1 MKISRRR
8 FLSITASFTA
18 TFAVAAE
25 THRWQGRAF
34 GSDVSLSIRGPEK
47 AANEAISEARL
58 LIMQAEKLFSLYDP
72 ESSLVRLNQHGVLRP
87 PAHFLRL
94 LKSADQ
100 AYHLSNGLFDPSVQ
114 PMWDHA
120 IKGRDPAEVSHLV
133 GWEKVRF
140 NEARVALAP
149 GQALTFNGIAQGF
162 ATDLV
167 SERLKAL
174 GVTQSLVNI
183 GEYRGAGGPWTLGLA
198 DPSHGMVDTHT
209 FENSAVAT
217 SSPMATPVGASGHIF
232 LPAGHNSDGRRPWST
247 VSVEAETA
255 TFADALSTG
264 MVWADMR
271 LIERIRRSPGVRRV
285 TLVDEQGD
293 LINL

>member
-8 FLSITASFTA
+8 FLTISASFTA
-18 TFAVAAE
+18 TLAFASE

-34 GSDVSLSIRGPEK
+34 GSDVSLSIRGPEH

-72 ESSLVRLNQHGVLRP
+72 ESALVRLNQHGVLRP
-87 PAHFLRL
+87 SAHFLQL
-94 LKSADQ
+94 LKSIDL
-100 AYHLSNGLFDPSVQ
+100 AYQLSNGLFDPSVQ
-114 PMWDHA
+114 PMWDSVT
-120 IKGRDPAEVSHLV
+120 KGRDPAEVSHLV

-140 NEARVALAP
+140 NAARVALAP

-167 SERLKAL
+167 AARLKAL
-174 GVTQSLVNI
+174 GCTQSLVNI
-183 GEYRGAGGPWTLGLA
+183 GEYRGAGGPWTLGVV

-209 FENSAVAT
+209 IDNTAVAT
-217 SSPMATPVGASGHIF
+217 SSPMATPIGESGHIF
-232 LPAGHNSDGRRPWST
+232 LPAGHASDVRRPWST
-247 VSVEAETA
+247 VSVEADTA
-255 TFADALSTG
+255 TLADALSTG
-264 MVWADMR
+264 MVWADMS
-271 LIERIRRSPGVRRV
+271 LIEKIRQFPGVRRV

-293 LINL
+293 LIKL